1 MNTDTA
7 GKLRTYSLNF
17 DDLEVWTLEA
27 LLKLIEEHA
36 KAKGLEVIKIS
47 CGLEVELEGFDDK
60 ADFEAFKAGLNARWI
75 YFGYDAERDDSNE

>member
-27 LLKLIEEHA
+27 LLKLIEEQA
-36 KAKGLEVIKIS
+36 KAKNLEVIKIS
-47 CGLEVELEGFDDK
+47 CGLEVELEGFDGK
-60 ADFEAFKAGLNARWI
+60 ADFTAFKDGLNAQWI
-75 YFGYDAERDDSNE
+75 YFGYDAEKDDSNE

>member
-27 LLKLIEEHA
+27 LLKLIEEQA
-36 KAKGLEVIKIS
+36 KAKSLEVIKIS

-60 ADFEAFKAGLNARWI
+60 ADFTAFKDGLNAKWI
-75 YFGYDAERDDSNE
+75 YFGSYVEKDDTHE